1 MTGPFNYALE
11 QESSLHK
18 PTLIASLILTH
29 GAIPET
35 NMKTLSRYVACIA
48 LLASAAAAHA
58 IDCRKASTPVERSIC
73 ADEKL
78 KVADAEMGKAYA
90 AVMQQAGNDADL
102 RAMLV
107 RGQKRWIEARDKRF
121 ADPQD
126 FAGAPNGKTLRAS
139 LLKAIRQR
147 TKTLSEPNEANRA
160 TPRLLETALQQRKFL
175 AQFTGGAFAGFE
187 TRCDFLPGGQ
197 ELSYGCFSER
207 RYQNRDRVCTLM
219 DDWASGGIYQ
229 TRLVG
234 NVVQGRLETVAACG
248 DGSEVGSP
256 CPDTVNEARKASA
269 GWNLHPGLPAEAPKA
284 LPKLDAEV
292 ELGAEDTAWL
302 HACLTDRRYP
312 QSVDATR

>member
-1 MTGPFNYALE
+1 MMGLRIHALE
-11 QESSLHK
+11 QESS
-18 PTLIASLILTH
+18 PRGSTLAALNLTH
-29 GAIPET
+29 EIAPEVT
-35 NMKTLSRYVACIA
+35 MKA
-48 LLASAAAAHA
+48 LLRYATCITLLVSTVAAHA
-58 IDCRKASTPVERSIC
+58 IDCRKASNPVERTIC

-78 KVADAEMGKAYA
+78 KAADAEMGKVYA
-90 AVMQQAGNDADL
+90 AVMQQAGNDTDL

-126 FAGAPNGKTLRAS
+126 LAGAPSGKALHAS

-147 TKTLSEPNEANRA
+147 TKTMSEPSKANPA
-160 TPRLLETALQQRKFL
+160 TPHLLDTALQQRKFL

-187 TRCDFLPGGQ
+187 TGCDFLPGGQ

-219 DDWASGGIYQ
+219 DDWASGGYYQ

-248 DGSEVGSP
+248 DGSEGGSP
-256 CPDTVNEARKASA
+256 CPDTVDDRRKANA
-269 GWNLHPGLPAEAPKA
+269 GWNLHPGRPALAPKA

-292 ELGAEDTAWL
+292 ELGAEDTDWL
-302 HACLTDRRYP
+302 HACLADSRYP
-312 QSVDATR
+312 QNTGAVR

>member
-1 MTGPFNYALE
+1 MKALLRYA
-11 QESSLHK
+11 
-18 PTLIASLILTH
+18 
-29 GAIPET
+29 
-35 NMKTLSRYVACIA
+35 ACIA

-58 IDCRKASTPVERSIC
+58 IDCRKASHPVERTIC

-78 KVADAEMGKAYA
+78 KAADAEMGKAYA

-126 FAGAPNGKTLRAS
+126 FAGAPNGKALRTS
-139 LLKAIRQR
+139 LLKALRQR
-147 TKTLSEPNEANRA
+147 TKTLSEPGEANRA

-187 TRCDFLPGGQ
+187 TGCDFLPGGQ
-197 ELSYGCFSER
+197 ELNYGCFSAR

-219 DDWASGGIYQ
+219 DDWASGGYYQ
-229 TRLVG
+229 TRLIG

-248 DGSEVGSP
+248 DGSEGGSP
-256 CPDTVNEARKASA
+256 CPDTVSEAHKASA
-269 GWNLHPGLPAEAPKA
+269 GWNLHPGRPAEAPKA

-302 HACLTDRRYP
+302 HACLTDNHYP
-312 QSVDATR
+312 QNAGAAR